1 MRLALLV
8 VCGAAYGLAAAW
20 LFRRFTKRESLRT
33 AANRIIAHILEF
45 NLYID
50 EPRLIFRA
58 QRDLLRANLAML
70 RAIAIP
76 MLLAGAL
83 LALVWT
89 PLAENLGHAPL
100 EAGDV
105 TIARV
110 ASTADSLDLVAPFG
124 VAMETPALRVQSEAA
139 TMWRIRALSP
149 VSGGFRTVPKPL
161 PVQIDYP
168 AAKYFVMPWWVAFAL
183 VSTAASASAIGRK
196 SGLPRPSAQ

>member
-8 VCGAAYGLAAAW
+8 LSGTAYGLATAW
-20 LFRRFTKRESLRT
+20 LFRRFTKREPLST

-45 NLYID
+45 NLFID

-58 QRDLLRANLAML
+58 QRDLLRANFAML
-70 RAIAIP
+70 QAVALP
-76 MLLAGAL
+76 MLFAGAM
-83 LALVWT
+83 LAVAWK
-89 PLAENLGHAPL
+89 PLAEHLGHAPL
-100 EAGDV
+100 QAGDV

-110 ASTADSLDLVAPFG
+110 ASTADTLDLVAPFG
-124 VAMETPALRVQSEAA
+124 VAVETPALRVQAEAA

-149 VSGGFRTVPKPL
+149 VNGDFRTVPKPL

-168 AAKYFVMPWWVAFAL
+168 TAKYFDMPWWVVFAL
-183 VSTAASASAIGRK
+183 VSTAVSVSAIGRK